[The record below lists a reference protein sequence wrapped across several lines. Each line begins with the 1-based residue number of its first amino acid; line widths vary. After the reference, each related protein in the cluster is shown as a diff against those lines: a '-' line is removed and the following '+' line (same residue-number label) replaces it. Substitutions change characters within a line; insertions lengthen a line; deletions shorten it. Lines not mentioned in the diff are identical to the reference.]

1 MAVVYIM
8 KYKFGEKIRSV
19 RERKGITMKE
29 VAEKCGVTESL
40 ISQIE
45 RNKVSPAIETLLS
58 IVDVMDID
66 IEYLFGDF
74 KKNKQVDI
82 VKKNDRNMFSSH
94 GVVYEQLS
102 SAWKNLEHG
111 IEAYYLEI
119 DSGSEKGSEEY
130 GHIGMEMGIIL
141 QGKGELKYGTE
152 TYALESGDSISFSS
166 DIPHV
171 LRNSGTGKLKAYWV
185 VTPPKGFFKE
195 I

>member
-1 MAVVYIM
+1 M

-82 VKKNDRNMFSSH
+82 VKKNDRNIFSSH

-152 TYALESGDSISFSS
+152 TYVLESGDSISFSS

-171 LRNSGTGKLKAYWV
+171 LRNTGGSKLKAYWV
-185 VTPPKGFFKE
+185 VTPSKGFFKE

>member
-1 MAVVYIM
+1 M
-8 KYKFGEKIRSV
+8 KYKFGEKLRSV
-19 RERKGITMKE
+19 RERKEMTMKE

-74 KKNKQVDI
+74 KTNKKAEI
-82 VKKNDRNMFSSH
+82 VKKTERNTYSTH
-94 GVVYEQLS
+94 GVIYEQLS
-102 SAWKNLEHG
+102 SAWKNKEHG

-119 DSGSEKGSEEY
+119 DSGCNKGSEEY
-130 GHIGMEMGIIL
+130 GHMGMEMGIIL

-152 TYALESGDSISFSS
+152 LYPLETGDSVSFSS

-171 LRNSGTGKLKAYWV
+171 LKNTGNSKLKAYWV
-185 VTPPKGFFKE
+185 VTPPKGFFRE
-195 I
+195 V